1 VLQTLLNK
9 FNERGIKLD
18 PRWFLAS
25 LAAVAALVAI
35 LVVFYLWRD
44 QESLRPL
51 YGSGESFQA
60 AEVMA
65 VLDAESLRYRVH
77 PTSGQILVRDAD
89 LARARMLLASK
100 GVKVSMPAGYEL
112 FDKEEPLGTS
122 QFVQNVRLKRSLEG
136 ELAQTIMTLK
146 GVDSVRV
153 HLAQEENH
161 SFVVGK
167 RAPAKASVMLQLS
180 PGYKMGQ
187 EQVHAIV
194 NLVAGSLPQLKPEDV
209 HVVDQYG
216 MLLSRGLNAWGG
228 PTQNWQA
235 LDDYQ
240 QKMTSNIEQV
250 LAPVLG
256 LGNYR
261 VSVAADIDFSQR
273 EETQQIF
280 GETPY
285 LRSEVLRDER
295 TLDQL
300 ALGVP
305 GSLSNRPVVEPA
317 EGDDENR
324 AATSTRQEST
334 RRLDYD
340 QTVTHIKY
348 PAFRLRQQSVAV
360 VLNASSA
367 PEGGWSPEARAEL
380 ETMIRGASGFQAER
394 GDLVTLSVL
403 PFAGPAAVEE
413 PVSWWQQDKVLE
425 WARMGLIAFISL
437 LLLLFVVRPVIR
449 ALSPQKDPALEAQAL
464 AAPSTPLGVPPS
476 ANLPGDDLQLLAR
489 ETQNSGLPKVFSE
502 LNPLSEI
509 RLPAPGSGLEHQ
521 IEHLQMLSL
530 NEPERVSE
538 VIKHWIGRN
547 EKKA

>member
-1 VLQTLLNK
+1 MLQNLLNK
-9 FNERGIKLD
+9 LNERGIKLD

-25 LAAVAALVAI
+25 LAAVAALIAL

-51 YGSGESFQA
+51 YGAGESFPV
-60 AEVMA
+60 AEVMG
-65 VLDAESLRYRVH
+65 VLDAEALPYRVH
-77 PTSGQILVRDAD
+77 PTSGQILVRDGD
-89 LARARMLLASK
+89 LARARMLLAAK
-100 GVKVSMPAGYEL
+100 GVKVSVPAGYEL

-167 RAPAKASVMLQLS
+167 RAPAKASVMLQLN
-180 PGYKMGQ
+180 PGYKMGP

-209 HVVDQYG
+209 HVVDQHG
-216 MLLSRGLNAWGG
+216 VLLSRGLSGGWSG

-240 QKMTSNIEQV
+240 QKMAGNIEQV

-273 EETQQIF
+273 EETQQVF

-305 GSLSNRPVVEPA
+305 GSLSNRPVPRAEPA
-317 EGDDENR
+317 PNDENR

-360 VLNASSA
+360 VLNAATA
-367 PEGGWSPEARAEL
+367 PEGGWTPEARTEL
-380 ETMIRGASGFQAER
+380 EAMIRSAAGFQAER

-403 PFAGPAAVEE
+403 PFADLAGADSSPA
-413 PVSWWQQDKVLE
+413 WWQDDKVLE
-425 WARMGLIAFISL
+425 WGRMALVGLVSL
-437 LLLLFVVRPVIR
+437 LLLLLVVRPTIR
-449 ALSPQKDPALEAQAL
+449 ALTRRPDEDAEKPAL
-464 AAPSTPLGVPPS
+464 AAAAERGASAYRRRPAVAGPRSRHQRSGPAEGLQRAQSAVGNPPAGTGLGS
-476 ANLPGDDLQLLAR
+476 
-489 ETQNSGLPKVFSE
+489 
-502 LNPLSEI
+502 
-509 RLPAPGSGLEHQ
+509 
-521 IEHLQMLSL
+521 
-530 NEPERVSE
+530 
-538 VIKHWIGRN
+538 
-547 EKKA
+547 

>member
-1 VLQTLLNK
+1 
-9 FNERGIKLD
+9 
-18 PRWFLAS
+18 
-25 LAAVAALVAI
+25 
-35 LVVFYLWRD
+35 
-44 QESLRPL
+44 
-51 YGSGESFQA
+51 
-60 AEVMA
+60 MA
-65 VLDAESLRYRVH
+65 VLDAEALRYRVH

-216 MLLSRGLNAWGG
+216 VLLSRGLNAWGG

-437 LLLLFVVRPVIR
+437 
-449 ALSPQKDPALEAQAL
+449 
-464 AAPSTPLGVPPS
+464 
-476 ANLPGDDLQLLAR
+476 
-489 ETQNSGLPKVFSE
+489 
-502 LNPLSEI
+502 
-509 RLPAPGSGLEHQ
+509 
-521 IEHLQMLSL
+521 
-530 NEPERVSE
+530 
-538 VIKHWIGRN
+538 
-547 EKKA
+547 